1 MNMGETK
8 LSVSQCAEDVH
19 DRNTWLKEVFF
30 YPCCFFI
37 LLLNVVLVKET
48 KLDTRGEAVHS

>member
-1 MNMGETK
+1 MGETK